1 MSPHVVPFSVE
12 RFHRVPSVL
21 ALQVSWPRGEA
32 AKGESHCRKGWFMVE
47 AFRRLM
53 PFDRIIPSTG
63 MVSCTSRG
71 ASQVFKG
78 CGKEMCWEIRLF
90 LVRTLKYVIDIRHLG
105 DIRR

>member
-12 RFHRVPSVL
+12 RFHRIPSEL

-32 AKGESHCRKGWFMVE
+32 AKGESHCRKVWFMVE

-71 ASQVFKG
+71 ASHQSLKG
-78 CGKEMCWEIRLF
+78 SGKEI
-90 LVRTLKYVIDIRHLG
+90 
-105 DIRR
+105 